1 MGMSVSVRELK
12 EQDQSRWL
20 ELWEGYLTFYQAQ
33 VPTEVS
39 EATWQ
44 RALDPDRDGM
54 YCLVAETGGEV
65 IGFVICVVHPGTW
78 TTQDITYLED
88 LYVDPSVRGQGI
100 GRQLIEAVYA
110 KSQELNHHRIYW
122 RTKADNQA
130 ARALYEKVA
139 DDNDWVMYEHIL

>member
-1 MGMSVSVRELK
+1 MSVSVRELK

-20 ELWEGYLTFYQAQ
+20 ELWEGYLTFYQAE

-44 RALDPDRDGM
+44 RVLDPDRGDM
-54 YCLVAETGGEV
+54 YGLVAESDGDV
-65 IGFVICVVHPGTW
+65 VGFVICVVHPGTW
-78 TTQDITYLED
+78 TAQDITYLED
-88 LYVDPSVRGQGI
+88 LYVDPAQRGQGI

-110 KSQELNHHRIYW
+110 KSQKLNHHRVYW

-139 DDNDWVMYEHIL
+139 DDNDWVMYEHHL